1 MASLDDIVLQPLSA
15 SREKATSTLFFM
27 ILFIPNIVKG
37 EVKKTQAFDQFLHN
51 SVKPFCHIK
60 ATYYVGRV

>member
-37 EVKKTQAFDQFLHN
+37 EVKKTQAFD
-51 SVKPFCHIK
+51 
-60 ATYYVGRV
+60 